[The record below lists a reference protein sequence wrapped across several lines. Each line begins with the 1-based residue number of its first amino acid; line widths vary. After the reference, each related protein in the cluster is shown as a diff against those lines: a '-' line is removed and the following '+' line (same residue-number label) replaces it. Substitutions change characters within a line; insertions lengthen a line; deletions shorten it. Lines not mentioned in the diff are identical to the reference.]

1 MDLKVIADA
10 LASTFGTITAT
21 NGADSES
28 ATATADLPDAVGTLA
43 LLVYPPET
51 GSLEIGVSAR
61 RNDLYTFM
69 VRLLRDPLST
79 PARTQWL
86 YAWFNALHDKIITT
100 HISLGLSYVSEAEP
114 VSMRAQIDG
123 EKYSS
128 ANGTYAP
135 FDVVEL
141 VVEVRVNEHVSGIT
155 P

>member
-10 LASTFGTITAT
+10 LASTFGTMTAT
-21 NGADSES
+21 NGSETET
-28 ATATADLPDAVGTLA
+28 AVATADLPDQVAQLA

-69 VRLLRDPLST
+69 VRILRDPLST

-86 YAWFNALHDKIITT
+86 YAWFNAIHDKIITT
-100 HISLGLSYVSEAEP
+100 HIALGLAYVSQAEP
-114 VSMRAQIDG
+114 VAMRAAIDG
-123 EKYSS
+123 QQYSS
-128 ANGTYAP
+128 TDGTYAA

-141 VVEVRVNEHVSGIT
+141 EVQVMVNEHVAGVT
-155 P
+155 V